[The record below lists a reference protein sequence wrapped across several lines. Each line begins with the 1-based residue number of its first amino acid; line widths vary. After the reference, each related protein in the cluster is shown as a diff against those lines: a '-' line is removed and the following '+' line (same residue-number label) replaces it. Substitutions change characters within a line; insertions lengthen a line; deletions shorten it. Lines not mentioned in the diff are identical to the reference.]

1 MWNNEWKKGTD
12 YPEWGDTEVYKKLSP
27 GDIYLA
33 ASLLKTPMKEYVTQS
48 QIDLTDLN
56 LQKLSMSIY
65 GMVGSVLLVLF
76 SVILGLIAA
85 FLLVALVSM

>member
-1 MWNNEWKKGTD
+1 MNGKKEQTIQSGETLKS
-12 YPEWGDTEVYKKLSP
+12 TKKLSE
-27 GDIYLA
+27 GDSFIA
-33 ASLLKTPMKEYVTQS
+33 AILLGKPMKEFGPPS
-48 QIDLTDLN
+48 QNDLTDQN

-85 FLLVALVSM
+85 FLLVALASM